1 VLAFFCA
8 FMLTVKQFKTH
19 VVEIIT
25 QRSYVVYDVK
35 YKEAQIPSYHSRFLY

>member
-1 VLAFFCA
+1 MLSFFWG
-8 FMLTVKQFKTH
+8 FILTVKQLKIH

-35 YKEAQIPSYHSRFLY
+35 YKEA